1 MINNQSHTVAGASVP
16 AWGILRL
23 EAVKALTGICS
34 HATIYAHIKA
44 GLFPDSIPLGLR
56 AVGWPADEVQAVV
69 AARVAGAADDE
80 LRALV
85 QQLHAARR
93 TKYQALLG
101 RVLGHTTDATA
112 PTPQRATSHLAV
124 VAAAI

>member
-1 MINNQSHTVAGASVP
+1 MTNNQSHAVAGAVAP
-16 AWGILRL
+16 VWGILRL
-23 EAVKALTGICS
+23 EAVKAVTGVCS
-34 HATIYAHIKA
+34 HTSIYNAIKA
-44 GLFPDSIPLGLR
+44 GLFPDSIPLGTR
-56 AVGWPADEVQAVV
+56 AVGWPADEVQAVT

-112 PTPQRATSHLAV
+112 PTPQRATSHLAIV
-124 VAAAI
+124 GAAT

>member
-1 MINNQSHTVAGASVP
+1 MSSAPSTVP
-16 AWGILRL
+16 TWGILRISD
-23 EAVKALTGICS
+23 VKAATGICS
-34 HATIYAHIKA
+34 HATIYSHVKA
-44 GLFPDSIPLGLR
+44 GLFPGSIPLGLR
-56 AVGWPADEVQAVV
+56 AVGWPRDEVEAVT

-101 RVLGHTTDATA
+101 RVLGHTTDAIA
-112 PTPQRATSHLAV
+112 PTPQRATCHLAV
-124 VAAAI
+124 VGAAT